1 MSPDE
6 HIEYA
11 PFEAEA
17 FYESS
22 LDKRRQGFR
31 IYLPMARET
40 D

>member
-6 HIEYA
+6 HIKYA

-17 FYESS
+17 YYESF
-22 LDKRRQGFR
+22 LHKKGQGFR
-31 IYLPMARET
+31 IYPGMVRGA

>member
-11 PFEAEA
+11 PLEAEA
-17 FYESS
+17 FYEPF
-22 LDKRRQGFR
+22 LHKKGQGFR
-31 IYLPMARET
+31 IYPGMAREA

>member
-17 FYESS
+17 FYESF
-22 LDKRRQGFR
+22 LHKRRQGFM
-31 IYLPMARET
+31 IYPCMAREA

>member
-6 HIEYA
+6 HVEYA

-17 FYESS
+17 FYESF
-22 LDKRRQGFR
+22 LHKRRQGFR
-31 IYLPMARET
+31 IYPGMVWET

>member
-6 HIEYA
+6 YIEYA

-17 FYESS
+17 FYEPS
-22 LDKRRQGFR
+22 LHKKRQGFR
-31 IYLPMARET
+31 IYPGIVREA

>member
-11 PFEAEA
+11 PFGAEA
-17 FYESS
+17 FYTPF
-22 LDKRRQGFR
+22 LQKRRQGFR
-31 IYLPMARET
+31 IYPGMVREA

>member
-11 PFEAEA
+11 PFEA
-17 FYESS
+17 FYESF
-22 LDKRRQGFR
+22 LHKNRQGFR
-31 IYLPMARET
+31 IYPGMAREA

>member
-17 FYESS
+17 FYDAF
-22 LDKRRQGFR
+22 LHVRRQGFR
-31 IYLPMARET
+31 IYPDMAREAN
-40 D
+40 

>member
-17 FYESS
+17 FYESF
-22 LDKRRQGFR
+22 LHKKRQGFK
-31 IYLPMARET
+31 IYPGMVREA